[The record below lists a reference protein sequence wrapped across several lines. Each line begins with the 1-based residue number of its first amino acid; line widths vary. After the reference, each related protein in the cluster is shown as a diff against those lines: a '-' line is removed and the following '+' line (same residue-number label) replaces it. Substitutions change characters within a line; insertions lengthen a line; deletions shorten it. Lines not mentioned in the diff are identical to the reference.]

1 MSSFVFRSEQAG
13 STIEVDL
20 KRVGNF
26 PVNNRSPFGV
36 KYPCPMFITAGDI
49 SRDGKIIILRTF
61 DGKYNRSNIDNI
73 VSTIILFV
81 LVLIICI
88 SLVNYRSKD
97 MVQKRR

>member
-1 MSSFVFRSEQAG
+1 MSSFVFPSEQAG

-36 KYPCPMFITAGDI
+36 KYPWPMFITAGDI

-73 VSTIILFV
+73 VSTIISIV
-81 LVLIICI
+81 
-88 SLVNYRSKD
+88 KT
-97 MVQKRR
+97 